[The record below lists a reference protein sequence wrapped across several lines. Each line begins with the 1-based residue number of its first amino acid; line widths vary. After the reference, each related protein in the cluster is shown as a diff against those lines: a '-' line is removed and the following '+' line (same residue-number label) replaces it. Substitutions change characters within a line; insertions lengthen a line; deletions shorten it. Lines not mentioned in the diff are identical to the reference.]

1 MRAILQLKPL
11 LTIHL
16 NAKSQSSLKNKIT
29 LKNKLNHARIILEF
43 IPSLIYFLIQKV
55 SVLKHLAPLIH
66 IPFKA
71 LWLGTALSMFLSL
84 NLNAEENPT
93 KTEPKSAK
101 GVKNKPKSPVTKVMM
116 TNCDN
121 IKDFNAKQ
129 KEVLKAAYQFG
140 SKENL
145 GYEMAGIAWKES
157 CAGTYKIN
165 FSDPS
170 AGIYHAYIPS
180 VLKSYG
186 HNNSP
191 FLRNVMGELLIKD
204 DAFASEVALK
214 ELLYWKTRYHDN
226 LKDMIKSYNKGSR
239 WEKNEKANADA
250 EKYYEEIQDKIRR
263 LKESKI
269 FDSQSSNDQELQK
282 SANSNLDLDPIGNA
296 MPQTLAKTET
306 KETQIEETQTQ
317 KSQEMKEAASEQAI
331 KKPLEKE
338 KDKPMYF
345 AQINSSADF
354 APAKKSPKKPA
365 KASPKRSSKNNISV
379 KNNTKTAS
387 KSKEVCK
394 NCSPGQ
400 RNAILANHITL
411 MQEL

>member
-1 MRAILQLKPL
+1 M
-11 LTIHL
+11 
-16 NAKSQSSLKNKIT
+16 
-29 LKNKLNHARIILEF
+29 
-43 IPSLIYFLIQKV
+43 
-55 SVLKHLAPLIH
+55 KHLTPLTH
-66 IPFKA
+66 TLFKA
-71 LWLGTALSMFLSL
+71 LWLGAALNASLSL
-84 NLNAEENPT
+84 AAAESPT
-93 KTEPKSAK
+93 KTEPKPVK

-121 IKDFNAKQ
+121 LKDFNAKQ

-157 CAGTYKIN
+157 CAGVYKIN

-170 AGIYHAYIPS
+170 AGVYHSYIPS

-186 HNNSP
+186 HNDSP

-239 WEKNEKANADA
+239 WEKNEKSNAEA
-250 EKYYEEIQDKIRR
+250 EKYYEEIQDRIRR

-296 MPQTLAKTET
+296 MPQTLAAQKS
-306 KETQIEETQTQ
+306 QIEKSQTEKTQAE
-317 KSQEMKEAASEQAI
+317 KSQEMKEATSEQI
-331 KKPLEKE
+331 TNKPEKA
-338 KDKPMYF
+338 KDKPMYL
-345 AQINSSADF
+345 AQINSADF
-354 APAKKSPKKPA
+354 TPAKKSPKKPA
-365 KASPKRSSKNNISV
+365 KANPKRSSKNNIKNNV

-387 KSKEVCK
+387 KKQEVCK

-400 RNAILANHITL
+400 RNAILANRITL

>member
-1 MRAILQLKPL
+1 M
-11 LTIHL
+11 
-16 NAKSQSSLKNKIT
+16 
-29 LKNKLNHARIILEF
+29 
-43 IPSLIYFLIQKV
+43 
-55 SVLKHLAPLIH
+55 KHLTPLTH
-66 IPFKA
+66 TLFKA
-71 LWLGTALSMFLSL
+71 LWLGAALNASLSL
-84 NLNAEENPT
+84 VAAESPT
-93 KTEPKSAK
+93 KTEPKPAK

-121 IKDFNAKQ
+121 LKDFNAKQ

-157 CAGTYKIN
+157 CAGVYKIN

-170 AGIYHAYIPS
+170 AGVYHSYIPS

-186 HNNSP
+186 HNDSP

-239 WEKNEKANADA
+239 WEKNEKSNADA
-250 EKYYEEIQDKIRR
+250 EKYYEEIQDRIRR

-296 MPQTLAKTET
+296 MPQTLAAQKS
-306 KETQIEETQTQ
+306 QIEKSQTEETQAE
-317 KSQEMKEAASEQAI
+317 KPQEMKEATSEQTTN
-331 KKPLEKE
+331 KPEKA
-338 KDKPMYF
+338 KDKPMYL
-345 AQINSSADF
+345 AQINSSDF
-354 APAKKSPKKPA
+354 TPAKKSPKKPA
-365 KASPKRSSKNNISV
+365 KVSQKRTPKNNIKNNV
-379 KNNTKTAS
+379 KNNAKTAS
-387 KSKEVCK
+387 KKQEVCK

>member
-1 MRAILQLKPL
+1 MTPL
-11 LTIHL
+11 TH
-16 NAKSQSSLKNKIT
+16 T
-29 LKNKLNHARIILEF
+29 L
-43 IPSLIYFLIQKV
+43 
-55 SVLKHLAPLIH
+55 
-66 IPFKA
+66 FKA
-71 LWLGTALSMFLSL
+71 LWLGAALNASLSL
-84 NLNAEENPT
+84 VAAESPT
-93 KTEPKSAK
+93 KTEPKPAK

-116 TNCDN
+116 TNCDS

-129 KEVLKAAYQFG
+129 KEVLKFAYQFG

-157 CAGTYKIN
+157 CAGVYKIN

-170 AGIYHAYIPS
+170 AGVYHSYIPS

-186 HNNSP
+186 HNDSP

-239 WEKNEKANADA
+239 WEKNEKSNADA
-250 EKYYEEIQDKIRR
+250 EKYYEEIQDRIRR

-296 MPQTLAKTET
+296 MPQTLAAQKSQIE
-306 KETQIEETQTQ
+306 KSQIEKSQIEKSQIEETQAE
-317 KSQEMKEAASEQAI
+317 KPQEMKEATSEQTTN
-331 KKPLEKE
+331 KPEKA

-345 AQINSSADF
+345 AQINSSDF
-354 APAKKSPKKPA
+354 TPAKKSPKKPA
-365 KASPKRSSKNNISV
+365 KASPKRSSKNNTKSHA
-379 KNNTKTAS
+379 KTASKNS

>member
-1 MRAILQLKPL
+1 M
-11 LTIHL
+11 
-16 NAKSQSSLKNKIT
+16 
-29 LKNKLNHARIILEF
+29 
-43 IPSLIYFLIQKV
+43 
-55 SVLKHLAPLIH
+55 KHLTPLTH
-66 IPFKA
+66 TLFKA
-71 LWLGTALSMFLSL
+71 LWLGTVLSASLSL
-84 NLNAEENPT
+84 VAAESPT
-93 KTEPKSAK
+93 KTEPKPAK

-121 IKDFNAKQ
+121 LKDFNAKQ

-157 CAGTYKIN
+157 CAGVYKIN

-170 AGIYHAYIPS
+170 AGVYHSYIPS

-186 HNNSP
+186 HNDSP

-239 WEKNEKANADA
+239 WEKNEKSNADA
-250 EKYYEEIQDKIRR
+250 EKYYEEIQDRIRR

-306 KETQIEETQTQ
+306 KESQIEETQTQ
-317 KSQEMKEAASEQAI
+317 KSQEMKEATSEQTAN
-331 KKPLEKE
+331 KPEKA

-345 AQINSSADF
+345 AQNNSVDF

-365 KASPKRSSKNNISV
+365 KANPKRSSKNNISV

>member
-1 MRAILQLKPL
+1 M
-11 LTIHL
+11 
-16 NAKSQSSLKNKIT
+16 
-29 LKNKLNHARIILEF
+29 
-43 IPSLIYFLIQKV
+43 
-55 SVLKHLAPLIH
+55 KHLTPLTHTI
-66 IPFKA
+66 FKA
-71 LWLGTALSMFLSL
+71 LLLGTALSTFLSL
-84 NLNAEENPT
+84 NLNAEESPT
-93 KTEPKSAK
+93 KTEPKPAK

-121 IKDFNAKQ
+121 LKDFNAKQ

-157 CAGTYKIN
+157 CAGVYKIN

-170 AGIYHAYIPS
+170 AGVYHSYIPS

-239 WEKNEKANADA
+239 WEKNEKSNADA

-296 MPQTLAKTET
+296 MPQTLAAQKS
-306 KETQIEETQTQ
+306 QIEKSQTEKTQAE
-317 KSQEMKEAASEQAI
+317 KSQEMKEATSEQTTS
-331 KKPLEKE
+331 KPEKE
-338 KDKPMYF
+338 RDKPMYL
-345 AQINSSADF
+345 AQINSADF
-354 APAKKSPKKPA
+354 TPAKKSPKKPA
-365 KASPKRSSKNNISV
+365 KVSPKHSSKNNI
-379 KNNTKTAS
+379 NNTKSYTKTAS
-387 KSKEVCK
+387 KNSKNKEVCK

>member
-1 MRAILQLKPL
+1 M
-11 LTIHL
+11 
-16 NAKSQSSLKNKIT
+16 
-29 LKNKLNHARIILEF
+29 
-43 IPSLIYFLIQKV
+43 
-55 SVLKHLAPLIH
+55 KHLTPLTHTI
-66 IPFKA
+66 FKA
-71 LWLGTALSMFLSL
+71 LFLGTALSASLSL
-84 NLNAEENPT
+84 AATESPT

-157 CAGTYKIN
+157 CAGVYKIN

-170 AGIYHAYIPS
+170 AGVYHSYIPS

-239 WEKNEKANADA
+239 WERSEKSNAEA
-250 EKYYEEIQDKIRR
+250 EKYYEEIQDRIRR

-296 MPQTLAKTET
+296 MPQTLAKTEA
-306 KETQIEETQTQ
+306 KETQTEQTQ
-317 KSQEMKEAASEQAI
+317 AEKSQEMKEATSEQTTS
-331 KKPLEKE
+331 KPEKA
-338 KDKPMYF
+338 KDKPMYL
-345 AQINSSADF
+345 AQINSTDF
-354 APAKKSPKKPA
+354 IPTKKSPKKTA
-365 KASPKRSSKNNISV
+365 KVSPKRSPKNN
-379 KNNTKTAS
+379 KNNVKSSTKTAS
-387 KSKEVCK
+387 KKQEVCK

>member
-1 MRAILQLKPL
+1 M
-11 LTIHL
+11 
-16 NAKSQSSLKNKIT
+16 
-29 LKNKLNHARIILEF
+29 
-43 IPSLIYFLIQKV
+43 
-55 SVLKHLAPLIH
+55 KHLTPLTH
-66 IPFKA
+66 TLFKA
-71 LWLGTALSMFLSL
+71 LWLGVALSTSLSL
-84 NLNAEENPT
+84 VAAENPT
-93 KTEPKSAK
+93 KTEPKPAK

-121 IKDFNAKQ
+121 LKDFNAKQ

-214 ELLYWKTRYHDN
+214 ELLYWKTRYHDD
-226 LKDMIKSYNKGSR
+226 LKNMIKSYNKGSR
-239 WEKNEKANADA
+239 WEKNEKSNAEA
-250 EKYYEEIQDKIRR
+250 EKYYEEIQDRIRR

-296 MPQTLAKTET
+296 MPQTLATQKSQIE
-306 KETQIEETQTQ
+306 KSQIEETQAE
-317 KSQEMKEAASEQAI
+317 KPQEMKEATSEQI
-331 KKPLEKE
+331 TNKPEKA

-345 AQINSSADF
+345 AQINSADF
-354 APAKKSPKKPA
+354 TPTKKSSQKPA
-365 KASPKRSSKNNISV
+365 KASPKRFSKNNINNV
-379 KNNTKTAS
+379 KSHTKTAS
-387 KSKEVCK
+387 KNSKNKEVCK

>member
-1 MRAILQLKPL
+1 M
-11 LTIHL
+11 
-16 NAKSQSSLKNKIT
+16 
-29 LKNKLNHARIILEF
+29 
-43 IPSLIYFLIQKV
+43 
-55 SVLKHLAPLIH
+55 KHLTPLTHTI
-66 IPFKA
+66 FKA
-71 LWLGTALSMFLSL
+71 LFLGTALSTSLSL
-84 NLNAEENPT
+84 SATESPT
-93 KTEPKSAK
+93 K

-157 CAGTYKIN
+157 CAGVYKIN

-170 AGIYHAYIPS
+170 AGVYHSYIPS

-239 WEKNEKANADA
+239 WERSEKSNAEA
-250 EKYYEEIQDKIRR
+250 EKYYEEIQDRIRR

-296 MPQTLAKTET
+296 MPQTLAKTEA
-306 KETQIEETQTQ
+306 KETQTEQTQ
-317 KSQEMKEAASEQAI
+317 AEKSQEMKEATSEQTTS
-331 KKPLEKE
+331 KPEKA
-338 KDKPMYF
+338 KDKPMYL
-345 AQINSSADF
+345 AQTNSTDF
-354 APAKKSPKKPA
+354 TPAKKSPKKPA
-365 KASPKRSSKNNISV
+365 KVSQKRPKNN
-379 KNNTKTAS
+379 KNNAKSSTKTAS
-387 KSKEVCK
+387 KKQEVCK

>member
-1 MRAILQLKPL
+1 M
-11 LTIHL
+11 
-16 NAKSQSSLKNKIT
+16 
-29 LKNKLNHARIILEF
+29 
-43 IPSLIYFLIQKV
+43 
-55 SVLKHLAPLIH
+55 KHLTPLTH
-66 IPFKA
+66 TLFKA
-71 LWLGTALSMFLSL
+71 LWLGVALSASLSL
-84 NLNAEENPT
+84 VAAESPT
-93 KTEPKSAK
+93 KTEPKPAK

-121 IKDFNAKQ
+121 LKDFNAKQ

-157 CAGTYKIN
+157 CAGVYKIN

-170 AGIYHAYIPS
+170 AGVYHSYIPS

-186 HNNSP
+186 HNDSP

-239 WEKNEKANADA
+239 WEKNEKSNADA
-250 EKYYEEIQDKIRR
+250 EKYYEEIQDRIRR

-296 MPQTLAKTET
+296 MPQTLAQTET
-306 KETQIEETQTQ
+306 KKTQVEKTQAE
-317 KSQEMKEAASEQAI
+317 KSQEMKEAASERAI

-345 AQINSSADF
+345 AQINSADF
-354 APAKKSPKKPA
+354 VPAKKSPKKPA
-365 KASPKRSSKNNISV
+365 KASPKRSSKNKNNISV

>member
-1 MRAILQLKPL
+1 
-11 LTIHL
+11 
-16 NAKSQSSLKNKIT
+16 
-29 LKNKLNHARIILEF
+29 
-43 IPSLIYFLIQKV
+43 
-55 SVLKHLAPLIH
+55 
-66 IPFKA
+66 
-71 LWLGTALSMFLSL
+71 
-84 NLNAEENPT
+84 
-93 KTEPKSAK
+93 
-101 GVKNKPKSPVTKVMM
+101 MM

-121 IKDFNAKQ
+121 LKDFNAKQ

-250 EKYYEEIQDKIRR
+250 EKYYEEIQDRIRR

-306 KETQIEETQTQ
+306 KETQVEEAQTQ
-317 KSQEMKEAASEQAI
+317 KSQEMKEATSERAI
-331 KKPLEKE
+331 NKPLEKE
-338 KDKPMYF
+338 RDKPMYL
-345 AQINSSADF
+345 AQINNADF

-365 KASPKRSSKNNISV
+365 KASPKRSSKNNM
-379 KNNTKTAS
+379 KNNKSNAKTAS

>member
-1 MRAILQLKPL
+1 M
-11 LTIHL
+11 
-16 NAKSQSSLKNKIT
+16 
-29 LKNKLNHARIILEF
+29 
-43 IPSLIYFLIQKV
+43 
-55 SVLKHLAPLIH
+55 KHLTPLTH
-66 IPFKA
+66 TLFKA
-71 LWLGTALSMFLSL
+71 LWLGAALNASLSL
-84 NLNAEENPT
+84 VAAESPT
-93 KTEPKSAK
+93 KTEPKPAK

-121 IKDFNAKQ
+121 LKDFNAKQ

-157 CAGTYKIN
+157 CAGVYKIN

-170 AGIYHAYIPS
+170 AGVYHSYIPS

-186 HNNSP
+186 HNDSP

-239 WEKNEKANADA
+239 WEKNEKSNADA
-250 EKYYEEIQDKIRR
+250 EKYYEEIQDRIRR

-296 MPQTLAKTET
+296 MPQTLAAQKSQIE
-306 KETQIEETQTQ
+306 KSQIEETQAE
-317 KSQEMKEAASEQAI
+317 KPQEMKEATSEQT
-331 KKPLEKE
+331 KSKPEKA
-338 KDKPMYF
+338 KDKPMYL
-345 AQINSSADF
+345 AQINSADF
-354 APAKKSPKKPA
+354 TPAKKSPKKPA
-365 KASPKRSSKNNISV
+365 KVSPKRSSKNNISV

>member
-1 MRAILQLKPL
+1 M
-11 LTIHL
+11 
-16 NAKSQSSLKNKIT
+16 
-29 LKNKLNHARIILEF
+29 
-43 IPSLIYFLIQKV
+43 
-55 SVLKHLAPLIH
+55 KHLTPLTH
-66 IPFKA
+66 TLFKA
-71 LWLGTALSMFLSL
+71 LWLGTVLSTSLSL
-84 NLNAEENPT
+84 VAAESPT
-93 KTEPKSAK
+93 KTEPKPTK

-121 IKDFNAKQ
+121 LKDFNAKQ

-157 CAGTYKIN
+157 CAGVYKIN

-170 AGIYHAYIPS
+170 AGAYHSYIPS

-186 HNNSP
+186 HNDSP

-239 WEKNEKANADA
+239 WEKNEKSNADA

-296 MPQTLAKTET
+296 MPQTLAAQKS
-306 KETQIEETQTQ
+306 QIEKSQTEKTQAE
-317 KSQEMKEAASEQAI
+317 KPQEMKEATSEQTTN
-331 KKPLEKE
+331 KPEKA
-338 KDKPMYF
+338 KKPMYL
-345 AQINSSADF
+345 AQINSADF
-354 APAKKSPKKPA
+354 TPAKKSPKKPA
-365 KASPKRSSKNNISV
+365 KASPKRFSKNNISV

-387 KSKEVCK
+387 KNSKNKEVCK

>member
-1 MRAILQLKPL
+1 M
-11 LTIHL
+11 
-16 NAKSQSSLKNKIT
+16 
-29 LKNKLNHARIILEF
+29 
-43 IPSLIYFLIQKV
+43 
-55 SVLKHLAPLIH
+55 KHLTPLTHTI
-66 IPFKA
+66 FKA
-71 LWLGTALSMFLSL
+71 LWLGVALSASLSL
-84 NLNAEENPT
+84 VAAENPT
-93 KTEPKSAK
+93 KTEPKPAK

-121 IKDFNAKQ
+121 LKDFNAKQ

-157 CAGTYKIN
+157 CAGVYKIN

-170 AGIYHAYIPS
+170 AGVYHSYIPS

-186 HNNSP
+186 HNDSP

-239 WEKNEKANADA
+239 WEKNEKSNADA
-250 EKYYEEIQDKIRR
+250 EKYYEEIQDRIRR

-282 SANSNLDLDPIGNA
+282 SANSNLDLDPIGSA
-296 MPQTLAKTET
+296 MPQTLAAQKS
-306 KETQIEETQTQ
+306 QIEKSQTEETQAE
-317 KSQEMKEAASEQAI
+317 KPQEMKEATSEQI
-331 KKPLEKE
+331 TNKPEKA
-338 KDKPMYF
+338 KDKPMYL
-345 AQINSSADF
+345 AQINSADF
-354 APAKKSPKKPA
+354 TPAKKRSQKPA
-365 KASPKRSSKNNISV
+365 KVSPKRSSKNNI
-379 KNNTKTAS
+379 NNIKSHAKTAS
-387 KSKEVCK
+387 KNSKKQEVCK

>member
-1 MRAILQLKPL
+1 M
-11 LTIHL
+11 
-16 NAKSQSSLKNKIT
+16 
-29 LKNKLNHARIILEF
+29 
-43 IPSLIYFLIQKV
+43 
-55 SVLKHLAPLIH
+55 KHLTPLTHTI
-66 IPFKA
+66 FKA
-71 LWLGTALSMFLSL
+71 LLLGTALNASLSL
-84 NLNAEENPT
+84 AATESPT
-93 KTEPKSAK
+93 K
-101 GVKNKPKSPVTKVMM
+101 GVKNKLKSPVTKVMM
-116 TNCDN
+116 TNCDS

-157 CAGTYKIN
+157 CAGVYKIN

-170 AGIYHAYIPS
+170 AGVYHSYIPS

-186 HNNSP
+186 HNDSP
-191 FLRNVMGELLIKD
+191 FLRNVMGELLIKN

-226 LKDMIKSYNKGSR
+226 LKNMIKSYNKGSR
-239 WEKNEKANADA
+239 WEKNEKSNADA
-250 EKYYEEIQDKIRR
+250 EKYYEEIQDRIKR

-296 MPQTLAKTET
+296 MPQTLAT
-306 KETQIEETQTQ
+306 KETQTEETQAE
-317 KSQEMKEAASEQAI
+317 KSQEMKEATSEQT
-331 KKPLEKE
+331 KSKPEKA
-338 KDKPMYF
+338 KDKPMYL
-345 AQINSSADF
+345 AQTNSADF
-354 APAKKSPKKPA
+354 TPAKKSPKKPA
-365 KASPKRSSKNNISV
+365 RMSQKRPKNN
-379 KNNTKTAS
+379 KNNAKSSTKTAS
-387 KSKEVCK
+387 KKQEVCK

>member
-1 MRAILQLKPL
+1 M
-11 LTIHL
+11 
-16 NAKSQSSLKNKIT
+16 
-29 LKNKLNHARIILEF
+29 
-43 IPSLIYFLIQKV
+43 
-55 SVLKHLAPLIH
+55 KHLAPLIH

-84 NLNAEENPT
+84 NLNAEESPT
-93 KTEPKSAK
+93 KTEPKPAK

-121 IKDFNAKQ
+121 LKDFNAKQ
-129 KEVLKAAYQFG
+129 KEVLKVAYQFG

-306 KETQIEETQTQ
+306 KETQIEEAQTQ
-317 KSQEMKEAASEQAI
+317 KSQEMKEATSEQI
-331 KKPLEKE
+331 TNKPEKE

-345 AQINSSADF
+345 AQINNADF

-379 KNNTKTAS
+379 KNNTKTTS

>member
-1 MRAILQLKPL
+1 M
-11 LTIHL
+11 
-16 NAKSQSSLKNKIT
+16 
-29 LKNKLNHARIILEF
+29 
-43 IPSLIYFLIQKV
+43 
-55 SVLKHLAPLIH
+55 KHLAPLIH

-84 NLNAEENPT
+84 NLNAEESPT
-93 KTEPKSAK
+93 KTEPKPAK

-214 ELLYWKTRYHDN
+214 ELLYWKTHYHDN

-296 MPQTLAKTET
+296 MPQTLAAQKSQIE
-306 KETQIEETQTQ
+306 KSQIEKSQIEETQAE
-317 KSQEMKEAASEQAI
+317 KSQEMKEAASERAI
-331 KKPLEKE
+331 NKPLEKE

-345 AQINSSADF
+345 AQINNADF

-365 KASPKRSSKNNISV
+365 KASPKRSPKNNM
-379 KNNTKTAS
+379 KNNKSNAKTTS

>member
-1 MRAILQLKPL
+1 M
-11 LTIHL
+11 
-16 NAKSQSSLKNKIT
+16 
-29 LKNKLNHARIILEF
+29 
-43 IPSLIYFLIQKV
+43 
-55 SVLKHLAPLIH
+55 KHLTPLTH
-66 IPFKA
+66 TLFKA
-71 LWLGTALSMFLSL
+71 LWLGAALSASLSL
-84 NLNAEENPT
+84 VAAESPT
-93 KTEPKSAK
+93 KTEPKPAK

-121 IKDFNAKQ
+121 LKDFNAKQ

-157 CAGTYKIN
+157 CAGVYKIN

-239 WEKNEKANADA
+239 WEKSEKANADA

-296 MPQTLAKTET
+296 MPQTLAT
-306 KETQIEETQTQ
+306 KETQIGEAQTQ
-317 KSQEMKEAASEQAI
+317 KSQEMKEAASERAI
-331 KKPLEKE
+331 NKPLEKE
-338 KDKPMYF
+338 KDKPMYL
-345 AQINSSADF
+345 AQINSTDF
-354 APAKKSPKKPA
+354 TTVKKSHQKPA
-365 KASPKRSSKNNISV
+365 KASPKRSSKNKNNISV
-379 KNNTKTAS
+379 KSNTKTAS
-387 KSKEVCK
+387 KNSKNKEVCK

>member
-1 MRAILQLKPL
+1 M
-11 LTIHL
+11 
-16 NAKSQSSLKNKIT
+16 
-29 LKNKLNHARIILEF
+29 
-43 IPSLIYFLIQKV
+43 
-55 SVLKHLAPLIH
+55 KHLTPLTH
-66 IPFKA
+66 TPFKA
-71 LWLGTALSMFLSL
+71 LLLGTALSVFL
-84 NLNAEENPT
+84 NLNLAAEENPT

-101 GVKNKPKSPVTKVMM
+101 GAKSKPKSPVTKVMM

-121 IKDFNAKQ
+121 LKEFSPKQ

-157 CAGTYKIN
+157 CAGVYKIN

-170 AGIYHAYIPS
+170 AGVYHSYIPS

-186 HNNSP
+186 HNDSP

-214 ELLYWKTRYHDN
+214 ELTYWKTRYHDN

-239 WEKNEKANADA
+239 WEKNEKSNAEA
-250 EKYYEEIQDKIRR
+250 EKYYEDIQDRIRR

-282 SANSNLDLDPIGNA
+282 SANGNLDLDPIGNA
-296 MPQTLAKTET
+296 MPQTLATQESQVEKNQTEKNQEI
-306 KETQIEETQTQ
+306 KETANEQITN
-317 KSQEMKEAASEQAI
+317 
-331 KKPLEKE
+331 KPEKA
-338 KDKPMYF
+338 KDKPMYL
-345 AQINSSADF
+345 AQASSIPFENAK
-354 APAKKSPKKPA
+354 PKNPKKSA
-365 KASPKRSSKNNISV
+365 QTNQRSPKNNAKTNA

-387 KSKEVCK
+387 KNSKNKEMCK

>member
-1 MRAILQLKPL
+1 M
-11 LTIHL
+11 
-16 NAKSQSSLKNKIT
+16 
-29 LKNKLNHARIILEF
+29 
-43 IPSLIYFLIQKV
+43 
-55 SVLKHLAPLIH
+55 KHLTPLTH
-66 IPFKA
+66 TLFKA
-71 LWLGTALSMFLSL
+71 LWLGAALSASLSL
-84 NLNAEENPT
+84 VAAESPT
-93 KTEPKSAK
+93 KTEPKPAK

-121 IKDFNAKQ
+121 LKDFNAKQ

-157 CAGTYKIN
+157 CAGVYKIN

-170 AGIYHAYIPS
+170 AGVYHSYIPS

-186 HNNSP
+186 HNDSP

-239 WEKNEKANADA
+239 WEKNEKSNADA
-250 EKYYEEIQDKIRR
+250 EEYYEEIQDRIRR

-269 FDSQSSNDQELQK
+269 FDSYSNNEEALQK

-296 MPQTLAKTET
+296 MPQALIAKET
-306 KETQIEETQTQ
+306 KIEETQAE
-317 KSQEMKEAASEQAI
+317 KSQEMKEATSEQTTS
-331 KKPLEKE
+331 KPEKA
-338 KDKPMYF
+338 KDKPMYL
-345 AQINSSADF
+345 AQINSADF
-354 APAKKSPKKPA
+354 TPAKKRSQKPA
-365 KASPKRSSKNNISV
+365 KASPKRSSKNNINNV
-379 KNNTKTAS
+379 KSHTKTAS
-387 KSKEVCK
+387 KNSKNKEVCK

>member
-1 MRAILQLKPL
+1 M
-11 LTIHL
+11 
-16 NAKSQSSLKNKIT
+16 
-29 LKNKLNHARIILEF
+29 
-43 IPSLIYFLIQKV
+43 
-55 SVLKHLAPLIH
+55 KHLTPLTH
-66 IPFKA
+66 TLFKA
-71 LWLGTALSMFLSL
+71 LWLGVALSASLSL
-84 NLNAEENPT
+84 VAAESPT
-93 KTEPKSAK
+93 KTKSKSAK

-121 IKDFNAKQ
+121 LKDFNAKQ
-129 KEVLKAAYQFG
+129 KEVLKFAYQFG

-157 CAGTYKIN
+157 CAGVYKIN

-170 AGIYHAYIPS
+170 AGVYHSYIPS

-186 HNNSP
+186 HNDSP

-239 WEKNEKANADA
+239 WEKNEKSNADA
-250 EKYYEEIQDKIRR
+250 EKYYEEIQDRIRR

-296 MPQTLAKTET
+296 MPQTLAAQKS
-306 KETQIEETQTQ
+306 QIEKSQTEETQAE
-317 KSQEMKEAASEQAI
+317 KSQEMKEATSEQTAN
-331 KKPLEKE
+331 KPEKA
-338 KDKPMYF
+338 KDKPMYL
-345 AQINSSADF
+345 AQISSADF
-354 APAKKSPKKPA
+354 TPAKKSPKKPA
-365 KASPKRSSKNNISV
+365 KVSQKRSSKNNIKNNV
-379 KNNTKTAS
+379 KSNTKTAS
-387 KSKEVCK
+387 KKQEVCK

>member
-1 MRAILQLKPL
+1 M
-11 LTIHL
+11 
-16 NAKSQSSLKNKIT
+16 
-29 LKNKLNHARIILEF
+29 
-43 IPSLIYFLIQKV
+43 

-71 LWLGTALSMFLSL
+71 LWLGTALSAFLSL

-93 KTEPKSAK
+93 KTEPKPAK
-101 GVKNKPKSPVTKVMM
+101 GVKNKPKSPVTNVMM

-121 IKDFNAKQ
+121 LKDFNAKQ

-250 EKYYEEIQDKIRR
+250 EKYYEEIQDRIRR

-306 KETQIEETQTQ
+306 KETQIEEAQTQ
-317 KSQEMKEAASEQAI
+317 KSQEMKEATSERAI
-331 KKPLEKE
+331 KKPLKKKE
-338 KDKPMYF
+338 INPCIWLKSIALILRPLKKAPKNRLKRIQNAPLKIISALKTTPKPL
-345 AQINSSADF
+345 
-354 APAKKSPKKPA
+354 PKVKKCAKIALQGKGM
-365 KASPKRSSKNNISV
+365 RF
-379 KNNTKTAS
+379 
-387 KSKEVCK
+387 
-394 NCSPGQ
+394 
-400 RNAILANHITL
+400 
-411 MQEL
+411 

>member
-1 MRAILQLKPL
+1 M
-11 LTIHL
+11 
-16 NAKSQSSLKNKIT
+16 
-29 LKNKLNHARIILEF
+29 
-43 IPSLIYFLIQKV
+43 
-55 SVLKHLAPLIH
+55 KHLTPLTHTI
-66 IPFKA
+66 FKA
-71 LWLGTALSMFLSL
+71 LLLGTALSASLSL
-84 NLNAEENPT
+84 VAAESPA

-116 TNCDN
+116 TNCDS

-157 CAGTYKIN
+157 CAGVYKIN

-170 AGIYHAYIPS
+170 AGVYHSYIPS

-186 HNNSP
+186 HNDSP

-239 WEKNEKANADA
+239 WERSEKSNTEA
-250 EKYYEEIQDKIRR
+250 EKYYEEIQDRIRR

-296 MPQTLAKTET
+296 MPQTLAAQKS
-306 KETQIEETQTQ
+306 QIEKSQIEKTQAE
-317 KSQEMKEAASEQAI
+317 KSQEMKEATSEQTAS
-331 KKPLEKE
+331 KPEKA
-338 KDKPMYF
+338 KDKPMYL
-345 AQINSSADF
+345 AQINSTDF
-354 APAKKSPKKPA
+354 TPAKKSPKKPA
-365 KASPKRSSKNNISV
+365 KANPKRSSKNNISV
-379 KNNTKTAS
+379 KSNTKTAS
-387 KSKEVCK
+387 KKQEVCK

>member
-1 MRAILQLKPL
+1 M
-11 LTIHL
+11 
-16 NAKSQSSLKNKIT
+16 
-29 LKNKLNHARIILEF
+29 
-43 IPSLIYFLIQKV
+43 
-55 SVLKHLAPLIH
+55 KHLTPLTHTI
-66 IPFKA
+66 FKA
-71 LWLGTALSMFLSL
+71 LLLGTALSASLSL
-84 NLNAEENPT
+84 VAAENPT

-116 TNCDN
+116 TNCDS

-145 GYEMAGIAWKES
+145 GYEMASIAWKES
-157 CAGTYKIN
+157 CAGVYKIN

-191 FLRNVMGELLIKD
+191 FLRNVMGELLIRN
-204 DAFASEVALK
+204 DALASEVALK
-214 ELLYWKTRYHDN
+214 ELLYWRTRYHDN

-239 WEKNEKANADA
+239 WERSEKSNAEA
-250 EKYYEEIQDKIRR
+250 EKYYEEIQDRIRR

-269 FDSQSSNDQELQK
+269 FDSYSNNEEALQK

-296 MPQTLAKTET
+296 MPQTSAKAEA
-306 KETQIEETQTQ
+306 KETQTQ
-317 KSQEMKEAASEQAI
+317 KSQEIKEATTLANNPKKQEI
-331 KKPLEKE
+331 KQIEHKPL
-338 KDKPMYF
+338 YLT
-345 AQINSSADF
+345 QADF
-354 APAKKSPKKPA
+354 THFTQAKNSKKTA
-365 KASPKRSSKNNISV
+365 KVSPKRSPKNNKNNIKS
-379 KNNTKTAS
+379 NTKTAS
-387 KSKEVCK
+387 KKQEVCK

-400 RNAILANHITL
+400 RNAILANRITI

>member
-1 MRAILQLKPL
+1 M
-11 LTIHL
+11 
-16 NAKSQSSLKNKIT
+16 
-29 LKNKLNHARIILEF
+29 
-43 IPSLIYFLIQKV
+43 
-55 SVLKHLAPLIH
+55 KHLTPLTHTI
-66 IPFKA
+66 FKA
-71 LWLGTALSMFLSL
+71 LFLGTALSTSLSL
-84 NLNAEENPT
+84 SATESPT
-93 KTEPKSAK
+93 K

-116 TNCDN
+116 TNCDS
-121 IKDFNAKQ
+121 IKGFNAKQ

-157 CAGTYKIN
+157 CAGVYKIN

-170 AGIYHAYIPS
+170 AGVYHSYIPS

-186 HNNSP
+186 HNDSP
-191 FLRNVMGELLIKD
+191 FLRNVMGELLIKN

-239 WEKNEKANADA
+239 WEKNEKSNADA
-250 EKYYEEIQDKIRR
+250 EKYYEEIQDRIRR

-296 MPQTLAKTET
+296 MPQTLIA
-306 KETQIEETQTQ
+306 KETQTEQTQ
-317 KSQEMKEAASEQAI
+317 AEKTQEMKEATSEQTTS
-331 KKPLEKE
+331 KPEKA
-338 KDKPMYF
+338 KDKPMYL
-345 AQINSSADF
+345 AQINNADF
-354 APAKKSPKKPA
+354 TPAKKSPKKPA
-365 KASPKRSSKNNISV
+365 KVSQKRPKNN
-379 KNNTKTAS
+379 KNNAKSNTKTAS
-387 KSKEVCK
+387 KKQEVCK

>member
-1 MRAILQLKPL
+1 M
-11 LTIHL
+11 
-16 NAKSQSSLKNKIT
+16 
-29 LKNKLNHARIILEF
+29 
-43 IPSLIYFLIQKV
+43 
-55 SVLKHLAPLIH
+55 KHLTPLTH
-66 IPFKA
+66 TLFKA
-71 LWLGTALSMFLSL
+71 LWLGVALSASLSL
-84 NLNAEENPT
+84 VAAENPT
-93 KTEPKSAK
+93 KTEPKPAK

-121 IKDFNAKQ
+121 LKDFNAKQ

-157 CAGTYKIN
+157 CAGVYKIN

-170 AGIYHAYIPS
+170 AGVYHSYIPS

-186 HNNSP
+186 HNDSP

-239 WEKNEKANADA
+239 WEKNEKSNADA
-250 EKYYEEIQDKIRR
+250 EKYYEEIQDRIRR

-306 KETQIEETQTQ
+306 KESQIEETQTQ
-317 KSQEMKEAASEQAI
+317 KSQEMKEATSEQTAN
-331 KKPLEKE
+331 KPEKA
-338 KDKPMYF
+338 KDKPMYL
-345 AQINSSADF
+345 AQNNSVDF
-354 APAKKSPKKPA
+354 TPAKKSPKKPA
-365 KASPKRSSKNNISV
+365 KANPKRSSKNNISV
-379 KNNTKTAS
+379 KSSTKTAS

>member
-1 MRAILQLKPL
+1 M
-11 LTIHL
+11 
-16 NAKSQSSLKNKIT
+16 
-29 LKNKLNHARIILEF
+29 
-43 IPSLIYFLIQKV
+43 
-55 SVLKHLAPLIH
+55 KHLTPLTHTI
-66 IPFKA
+66 FKA
-71 LWLGTALSMFLSL
+71 LLLLGTALSTSLSL
-84 NLNAEENPT
+84 AAAESPT
-93 KTEPKSAK
+93 KTEPKPAK

-157 CAGTYKIN
+157 CAGVYKIN

-170 AGIYHAYIPS
+170 AGVYHSYIPS

-186 HNNSP
+186 HNDSP

-239 WEKNEKANADA
+239 WEKNEKSNAEA
-250 EKYYEEIQDKIRR
+250 EKYYEEIQDRIRR

-296 MPQTLAKTET
+296 MPQTLATQKSQIE
-306 KETQIEETQTQ
+306 KSQIEETQAE
-317 KSQEMKEAASEQAI
+317 KPQEMKEATSEQTTN
-331 KKPLEKE
+331 KLEKA
-338 KDKPMYF
+338 KDKPMYL
-345 AQINSSADF
+345 AQISSADF
-354 APAKKSPKKPA
+354 TPAKKSPKKPA
-365 KASPKRSSKNNISV
+365 KANPKRTPKNNIKNNV

-387 KSKEVCK
+387 KKQEVCK

>member
-1 MRAILQLKPL
+1 M
-11 LTIHL
+11 
-16 NAKSQSSLKNKIT
+16 
-29 LKNKLNHARIILEF
+29 
-43 IPSLIYFLIQKV
+43 
-55 SVLKHLAPLIH
+55 KHLAPLIH

-84 NLNAEENPT
+84 NLNAEESPT
-93 KTEPKSAK
+93 KTEPKPAK
-101 GVKNKPKSPVTKVMM
+101 GVKNKPKSPVTNVMM

-121 IKDFNAKQ
+121 LKDFNAKQ

-239 WEKNEKANADA
+239 WEKNEKSNADA

-306 KETQIEETQTQ
+306 KETQIEESQTQ
-317 KSQEMKEAASEQAI
+317 KSQEMKEATSEQAI
-331 KKPLEKE
+331 NKSLEKE

-345 AQINSSADF
+345 AQINSTDF
-354 APAKKSPKKPA
+354 TPAKKSPKKPA

>member
-1 MRAILQLKPL
+1 M
-11 LTIHL
+11 
-16 NAKSQSSLKNKIT
+16 
-29 LKNKLNHARIILEF
+29 
-43 IPSLIYFLIQKV
+43 
-55 SVLKHLAPLIH
+55 KHLAPLIH

-71 LWLGTALSMFLSL
+71 LWLGTALSTFLSL

-121 IKDFNAKQ
+121 LKDFNAKQ

-214 ELLYWKTRYHDN
+214 ELIYWKTRYHDN

-250 EKYYEEIQDKIRR
+250 EKYYEEIQDRIRR

-306 KETQIEETQTQ
+306 KETQIEENQTQ
-317 KSQEMKEAASEQAI
+317 KSQEMKEATSEQI
-331 KKPLEKE
+331 TNKPEKA

-345 AQINSSADF
+345 AQINNADF

>member
-1 MRAILQLKPL
+1 M
-11 LTIHL
+11 
-16 NAKSQSSLKNKIT
+16 
-29 LKNKLNHARIILEF
+29 
-43 IPSLIYFLIQKV
+43 
-55 SVLKHLAPLIH
+55 KHLTPLTH
-66 IPFKA
+66 TLFKA
-71 LWLGTALSMFLSL
+71 LWLGAALNASLSL
-84 NLNAEENPT
+84 AAAESPA

-157 CAGTYKIN
+157 CAGVYKIN

-170 AGIYHAYIPS
+170 AGVYHSYIPS

-186 HNNSP
+186 HNDSP

-239 WEKNEKANADA
+239 WEKNEKSNADA
-250 EKYYEEIQDKIRR
+250 EKYYEEIQDRIRR

-296 MPQTLAKTET
+296 MPQTLATQKS
-306 KETQIEETQTQ
+306 QIEKSQIEKTQAE
-317 KSQEMKEAASEQAI
+317 KSQEMKEATSEQI
-331 KKPLEKE
+331 TNKPEKA

-345 AQINSSADF
+345 AQINSADF
-354 APAKKSPKKPA
+354 TTAKKSPKKPA
-365 KASPKRSSKNNISV
+365 KASPKRSSKNNIKNNV
-379 KNNTKTAS
+379 KSNTKTAS
-387 KSKEVCK
+387 KKQEVCK

>member
-1 MRAILQLKPL
+1 M
-11 LTIHL
+11 
-16 NAKSQSSLKNKIT
+16 
-29 LKNKLNHARIILEF
+29 
-43 IPSLIYFLIQKV
+43 
-55 SVLKHLAPLIH
+55 KHLTPLTHTI
-66 IPFKA
+66 FKA
-71 LWLGTALSMFLSL
+71 LFLGTALSASLSL
-84 NLNAEENPT
+84 SATESPT
-93 KTEPKSAK
+93 K

-116 TNCDN
+116 TNCDS

-157 CAGTYKIN
+157 CAGVYKIN

-170 AGIYHAYIPS
+170 AGVYHSYIPS

-186 HNNSP
+186 HNDSP

-226 LKDMIKSYNKGSR
+226 LKNMIKSYNKGSR
-239 WEKNEKANADA
+239 WEKNEKSNADA
-250 EKYYEEIQDKIRR
+250 EKYYEEIQDRIRR

-296 MPQTLAKTET
+296 MPQTLAKTEA
-306 KETQIEETQTQ
+306 KETQTEETQAE
-317 KSQEMKEAASEQAI
+317 KSQEMKEATSEQT
-331 KKPLEKE
+331 KSKPEKA
-338 KDKPMYF
+338 KDKPMYL
-345 AQINSSADF
+345 AQINSNDF
-354 APAKKSPKKPA
+354 TPTKKSPKKPA
-365 KASPKRSSKNNISV
+365 KMSQKRSPKNNKNNAKSS
-379 KNNTKTAS
+379 TKTAS
-387 KSKEVCK
+387 KKQEVCK

>member
-1 MRAILQLKPL
+1 M
-11 LTIHL
+11 
-16 NAKSQSSLKNKIT
+16 
-29 LKNKLNHARIILEF
+29 
-43 IPSLIYFLIQKV
+43 
-55 SVLKHLAPLIH
+55 KHLTPLTHTI
-66 IPFKA
+66 FKA
-71 LWLGTALSMFLSL
+71 LWLGTALSTSLSL
-84 NLNAEENPT
+84 AAAESPT
-93 KTEPKSAK
+93 KTESKPAK

-157 CAGTYKIN
+157 CAGVYKIN

-170 AGIYHAYIPS
+170 AGVYHSYIPS

-186 HNNSP
+186 HNDSP
-191 FLRNVMGELLIKD
+191 FLRNVMGELLIKNN
-204 DAFASEVALK
+204 AFASEVALK

-239 WEKNEKANADA
+239 WEKNEKSNADA
-250 EKYYEEIQDKIRR
+250 EKYYEEIQDRIRR

-296 MPQTLAKTET
+296 MPQTLAAQKSQIE
-306 KETQIEETQTQ
+306 KSQIEETQAE
-317 KSQEMKEAASEQAI
+317 KSQEMKEATSEQT
-331 KKPLEKE
+331 KSKPEKA
-338 KDKPMYF
+338 KDKPMYL
-345 AQINSSADF
+345 AQINSTDF
-354 APAKKSPKKPA
+354 TPAKKSPKKPA
-365 KASPKRSSKNNISV
+365 KANPKRSSKNNI
-379 KNNTKTAS
+379 KNNVKSSTKTAS
-387 KSKEVCK
+387 KKQEVCK

>member
-1 MRAILQLKPL
+1 M
-11 LTIHL
+11 
-16 NAKSQSSLKNKIT
+16 
-29 LKNKLNHARIILEF
+29 
-43 IPSLIYFLIQKV
+43 
-55 SVLKHLAPLIH
+55 KHLTPLTH
-66 IPFKA
+66 TLFKA
-71 LWLGTALSMFLSL
+71 LWLGATLSASLSL
-84 NLNAEENPT
+84 AAAESPT
-93 KTEPKSAK
+93 KTEPKPAK

-121 IKDFNAKQ
+121 LKDFNAKQ

-204 DAFASEVALK
+204 DAFASQVALK

-239 WEKNEKANADA
+239 WEKNEKSNADA
-250 EKYYEEIQDKIRR
+250 EKYYEEIQDRIRR

-269 FDSQSSNDQELQK
+269 FDSQFSNDQELQK

-296 MPQTLAKTET
+296 MPQTLAAQKSQIE
-306 KETQIEETQTQ
+306 KSQIEETQAE
-317 KSQEMKEAASEQAI
+317 KSQEMKEATSEQI
-331 KKPLEKE
+331 TNKPEKA
-338 KDKPMYF
+338 KDKPMYL
-345 AQINSSADF
+345 AQINSADF
-354 APAKKSPKKPA
+354 TPAKKSPKKPA
-365 KASPKRSSKNNISV
+365 KANPKRSSKNNISV

-387 KSKEVCK
+387 KNKEVCK

>member
-1 MRAILQLKPL
+1 M
-11 LTIHL
+11 
-16 NAKSQSSLKNKIT
+16 
-29 LKNKLNHARIILEF
+29 
-43 IPSLIYFLIQKV
+43 
-55 SVLKHLAPLIH
+55 KHLTPLTH
-66 IPFKA
+66 TLFKA
-71 LWLGTALSMFLSL
+71 LWLGTALSASLSL
-84 NLNAEENPT
+84 VAAESPT
-93 KTEPKSAK
+93 K

-121 IKDFNAKQ
+121 LKDFNAKQ

-157 CAGTYKIN
+157 CAGVYKIN

-170 AGIYHAYIPS
+170 AGVYHSYIPS

-186 HNNSP
+186 HNDSP

-204 DAFASEVALK
+204 DAFASQVALK

-239 WEKNEKANADA
+239 WEKNEKSNAEA
-250 EKYYEEIQDKIRR
+250 EKYYEEIQDRIRR

-282 SANSNLDLDPIGNA
+282 SANSNLDLDPIGNT
-296 MPQTLAKTET
+296 MPQTLAAQKSQIE
-306 KETQIEETQTQ
+306 KSQIEETQAE
-317 KSQEMKEAASEQAI
+317 KPQEMKEATSEQIAS
-331 KKPLEKE
+331 KPEKA
-338 KDKPMYF
+338 KDKPMYL
-345 AQINSSADF
+345 AQINSTDF
-354 APAKKSPKKPA
+354 TPAKKSPKKPA
-365 KASPKRSSKNNISV
+365 KASPKRSSKNNINNV
-379 KNNTKTAS
+379 KSHTKTAS
-387 KSKEVCK
+387 KNSKNKEVCK

-400 RNAILANHITL
+400 RNAILANRITL

>member
-1 MRAILQLKPL
+1 M
-11 LTIHL
+11 
-16 NAKSQSSLKNKIT
+16 
-29 LKNKLNHARIILEF
+29 
-43 IPSLIYFLIQKV
+43 
-55 SVLKHLAPLIH
+55 KHLTPLTH
-66 IPFKA
+66 ILFKA
-71 LWLGTALSMFLSL
+71 LWLGVVLSASLSL
-84 NLNAEENPT
+84 VAAESPT
-93 KTEPKSAK
+93 KTEPKPAK

-121 IKDFNAKQ
+121 LKDFNAKQ

-157 CAGTYKIN
+157 CAGVYKIN

-170 AGIYHAYIPS
+170 AGIYHSYIPS

-239 WEKNEKANADA
+239 WEKNEKSNAEA
-250 EKYYEEIQDKIRR
+250 EKYYEEIQDRIRR

-269 FDSQSSNDQELQK
+269 FDSQSSNDQKLQK

-296 MPQTLAKTET
+296 MPQTLAAQKPQIE
-306 KETQIEETQTQ
+306 KSQIEETQAE
-317 KSQEMKEAASEQAI
+317 KPQEMKEATSEQI
-331 KKPLEKE
+331 TNKPEKA

-345 AQINSSADF
+345 AQINSADF
-354 APAKKSPKKPA
+354 TPAKKSSQKPA
-365 KASPKRSSKNNISV
+365 KASPKRSSKNNI
-379 KNNTKTAS
+379 NNIKDHTKTAS
-387 KSKEVCK
+387 KNSKNKEVCK

>member
-1 MRAILQLKPL
+1 MKHSTPL
-11 LTIHL
+11 THTI
-16 NAKSQSSLKNKIT
+16 
-29 LKNKLNHARIILEF
+29 
-43 IPSLIYFLIQKV
+43 
-55 SVLKHLAPLIH
+55 
-66 IPFKA
+66 FKA
-71 LWLGTALSMFLSL
+71 LWLGVALSASLSL
-84 NLNAEENPT
+84 AATESPT
-93 KTEPKSAK
+93 KTEPKPAK

-129 KEVLKAAYQFG
+129 KEVLKSAYQFG

-157 CAGTYKIN
+157 CAGVYKIN

-170 AGIYHAYIPS
+170 AGVYHSYIPS

-186 HNNSP
+186 HNDSP

-214 ELLYWKTRYHDN
+214 ELLYWKTRYHDD

-239 WEKNEKANADA
+239 WEKNEKSNADA
-250 EKYYEEIQDKIRR
+250 EKYYEEIQDRIRR

-296 MPQTLAKTET
+296 MPQTLSA
-306 KETQIEETQTQ
+306 KETQTEQTQ
-317 KSQEMKEAASEQAI
+317 AEKSQEMKEATSEQTTS
-331 KKPLEKE
+331 KPEKA
-338 KDKPMYF
+338 KDKPMYL
-345 AQINSSADF
+345 AQINSTDF
-354 APAKKSPKKPA
+354 TPAKKSPKKPA
-365 KASPKRSSKNNISV
+365 KVSSKRSSKNNISV

-387 KSKEVCK
+387 KKQEVCK

>member
-1 MRAILQLKPL
+1 M
-11 LTIHL
+11 
-16 NAKSQSSLKNKIT
+16 
-29 LKNKLNHARIILEF
+29 
-43 IPSLIYFLIQKV
+43 
-55 SVLKHLAPLIH
+55 KHLTPLTH
-66 IPFKA
+66 TLFKA
-71 LWLGTALSMFLSL
+71 LWLGAALSASLSL
-84 NLNAEENPT
+84 VAAESPT
-93 KTEPKSAK
+93 KTEPKPAK

-129 KEVLKAAYQFG
+129 KEVLKFAYQFG

-157 CAGTYKIN
+157 CAGVYKIN

-170 AGIYHAYIPS
+170 AGVYHSYIPS

-186 HNNSP
+186 HNDSP

-306 KETQIEETQTQ
+306 KETQTEETQAE
-317 KSQEMKEAASEQAI
+317 KSQEMKETASEQAI
-331 KKPLEKE
+331 KKPLEKA

-345 AQINSSADF
+345 AQINSTDF

-365 KASPKRSSKNNISV
+365 KASPKRSFKNNI
-379 KNNTKTAS
+379 KNNVKSSTKTAS
-387 KSKEVCK
+387 KNSKNKEMCK

>member
-1 MRAILQLKPL
+1 M
-11 LTIHL
+11 
-16 NAKSQSSLKNKIT
+16 
-29 LKNKLNHARIILEF
+29 
-43 IPSLIYFLIQKV
+43 
-55 SVLKHLAPLIH
+55 KHLTPLTH
-66 IPFKA
+66 TLFKA
-71 LWLGTALSMFLSL
+71 LWLGVALSASLSL
-84 NLNAEENPT
+84 AAAESPT
-93 KTEPKSAK
+93 KTEPKPAK

-121 IKDFNAKQ
+121 LKDFNAKQ

-157 CAGTYKIN
+157 CAGVYKIN

-170 AGIYHAYIPS
+170 AGVYHSYIPS

-186 HNNSP
+186 HNDSP

-239 WEKNEKANADA
+239 WEKNEKPNADA
-250 EKYYEEIQDKIRR
+250 EKYYEEIQDRIRR

-296 MPQTLAKTET
+296 MPQTLAAQKSQIE
-306 KETQIEETQTQ
+306 KSQIEKSQIEKSQIEKSQIEKSQIEETQAE
-317 KSQEMKEAASEQAI
+317 KPQEMKEATSEQTAN
-331 KKPLEKE
+331 KPEKA
-338 KDKPMYF
+338 KDKPMYL
-345 AQINSSADF
+345 AQISSADF
-354 APAKKSPKKPA
+354 TPAKKSPKKPA

>member
-1 MRAILQLKPL
+1 MTPL
-11 LTIHL
+11 TH
-16 NAKSQSSLKNKIT
+16 T
-29 LKNKLNHARIILEF
+29 L
-43 IPSLIYFLIQKV
+43 
-55 SVLKHLAPLIH
+55 
-66 IPFKA
+66 FKA
-71 LWLGTALSMFLSL
+71 LWLGTVLSASLSL
-84 NLNAEENPT
+84 AATESPT
-93 KTEPKSAK
+93 KTEPKPAK

-121 IKDFNAKQ
+121 LKDFNAKQ

-157 CAGTYKIN
+157 CAGVYKIN

-170 AGIYHAYIPS
+170 AGVYHSYIPS

-186 HNNSP
+186 HNDSP

-239 WEKNEKANADA
+239 WEKNEKSNADA
-250 EKYYEEIQDKIRR
+250 EKYYEEIQDRIRR

-296 MPQTLAKTET
+296 MPQTLAAQKS
-306 KETQIEETQTQ
+306 QIEKSQTEKTQAE
-317 KSQEMKEAASEQAI
+317 KSQEMKEATSEQTTS
-331 KKPLEKE
+331 KPEKE
-338 KDKPMYF
+338 RDKPMYL
-345 AQINSSADF
+345 AQINSADF
-354 APAKKSPKKPA
+354 TPAKKSPKKPA
-365 KASPKRSSKNNISV
+365 KVSPKHSSKNNI
-379 KNNTKTAS
+379 NNTKSHTKTAS
-387 KSKEVCK
+387 KNSKNKEVCK

>member
-1 MRAILQLKPL
+1 MTPL
-11 LTIHL
+11 TH
-16 NAKSQSSLKNKIT
+16 T
-29 LKNKLNHARIILEF
+29 L
-43 IPSLIYFLIQKV
+43 
-55 SVLKHLAPLIH
+55 
-66 IPFKA
+66 FKA
-71 LWLGTALSMFLSL
+71 LWLGATLSASLSL
-84 NLNAEENPT
+84 VAAESPT
-93 KTEPKSAK
+93 KTEPKPAK

-157 CAGTYKIN
+157 CAGVYKIN

-170 AGIYHAYIPS
+170 AGVYHSYIPS

-186 HNNSP
+186 HNDSP

-239 WEKNEKANADA
+239 WEKNEKSNADA
-250 EKYYEEIQDKIRR
+250 EKYYEEIQDRIRR

-296 MPQTLAKTET
+296 MPQTLAAQKSQIE
-306 KETQIEETQTQ
+306 KSQIEETQAE
-317 KSQEMKEAASEQAI
+317 KPQEMKEATSEQTAN
-331 KKPLEKE
+331 KPEKA
-338 KDKPMYF
+338 KDKPMYL
-345 AQINSSADF
+345 AQINSADF
-354 APAKKSPKKPA
+354 TPAKKSPKKPA
-365 KASPKRSSKNNISV
+365 KVSPKRSSKNNI
-379 KNNTKTAS
+379 KNNVKSHTKTAS
-387 KSKEVCK
+387 KKQEVCK

>member
-1 MRAILQLKPL
+1 M
-11 LTIHL
+11 
-16 NAKSQSSLKNKIT
+16 
-29 LKNKLNHARIILEF
+29 
-43 IPSLIYFLIQKV
+43 
-55 SVLKHLAPLIH
+55 KHLTPLTH
-66 IPFKA
+66 TLFKA
-71 LWLGTALSMFLSL
+71 LWLGVALSASLSL
-84 NLNAEENPT
+84 VAAENPT
-93 KTEPKSAK
+93 KTEPKPAK

-121 IKDFNAKQ
+121 LKDFNAKQ

-157 CAGTYKIN
+157 CAGVYKIN

-170 AGIYHAYIPS
+170 AGVYHSYIPS

-186 HNNSP
+186 HNDSP

-239 WEKNEKANADA
+239 WEKNEKSNADA
-250 EKYYEEIQDKIRR
+250 EKYYEEIQDRIRR

-306 KETQIEETQTQ
+306 KETQIEKTQTQ
-317 KSQEMKEAASEQAI
+317 KSQEMKETTSEQI
-331 KKPLEKE
+331 TNKPEKE

-345 AQINSSADF
+345 AQINSSDF
-354 APAKKSPKKPA
+354 TPAKKSPKKPA
-365 KASPKRSSKNNISV
+365 KVSPKRSSKNNINNV
-379 KNNTKTAS
+379 KSNAKTAS